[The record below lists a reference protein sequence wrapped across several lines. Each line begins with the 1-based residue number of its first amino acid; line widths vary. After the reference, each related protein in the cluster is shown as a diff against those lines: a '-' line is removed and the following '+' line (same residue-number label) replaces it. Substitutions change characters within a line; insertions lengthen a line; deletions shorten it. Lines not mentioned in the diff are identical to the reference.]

1 MAQIVSDAQ
10 GVIFAHPHPPRIWD
24 TFNEYTT
31 QQTNAVI
38 KAGVAGQSLY
48 ITDIFVQV
56 NAAVNVTLVEG
67 GNAAVAANTKFKF
80 IGSAQADGVSRSY
93 KVPKKLKPGASLTVT
108 TSGAVT
114 VEVEVHGY
122 IAP

>member
-1 MAQIVSDAQ
+1 MAKIHTDPS
-10 GVIFAHPHPPRIWD
+10 GVLYAHPHGPRIWD

-31 QQTNAVI
+31 QQTNGVI
-38 KAGVAGQSLY
+38 KEAPPKGSALF
-48 ITDIFVQV
+48 ITDIFIQV
-56 NAAVNVTLVEG
+56 NAAVNVTIFAGTGRTL
-67 GNAAVAANTKFKF
+67 FKF

-93 KVPKKLKPGASLTVT
+93 KVPKRLRDGERITVS

-122 IAP
+122 TAP

>member
-1 MAQIVSDAQ
+1 MAKVVTDPQ
-10 GVIFAHPHPPRIWD
+10 GALYTHPHPPRIWD

-38 KAGVAGQSLY
+38 KPGVPGQCFY
-48 ITDIFVQV
+48 ITDIFIQV
-56 NAAVNVTLVEG
+56 NAAVTVTLIEG
-67 GNAAVAANTKFKF
+67 GSAAVAANTKFKF

-93 KVPKKLKPGASLTVT
+93 MVPKKLKPGASLTIS

-114 VEVEVHGY
+114 VEIEVHGY
-122 IAP
+122 TAL